1 MNGRIENEN
10 KIFTKVENML
20 VDLPLYVKEWY
31 LSLRAS
37 NCTGTTCQ
45 GYIGV
50 VREFLRMI
58 DINTK
63 NISITEITRS
73 NANTFM
79 ILKQTIKKGGDVVE
93 SSITTRQRAWS
104 AMNNFMSFL
113 YAERYIPENY
123 MANIRKPVNRR
134 IVKRKKFLDEDC
146 LKHILFYSK
155 NYIDIEKK
163 TRNYAVIRL
172 FITTG
177 MRKTA
182 LTSIN
187 IEDLDFRNR
196 ELHVIDKR
204 DKELVYYLDN
214 EMIKALKEWISVRE
228 TIKGNDNALFLSLY
242 GNGRGKR
249 MSKDSVDI
257 LVKNVCKNAGYHDVT
272 PHQLRAS
279 FCSIMY
285 EKTKDI
291 EFVRR
296 SVGHADVATTMRY
309 ITTNNDERQKS
320 VNIMSNILEG

>member
-1 MNGRIENEN
+1 
-10 KIFTKVENML
+10 
-20 VDLPLYVKEWY
+20 
-31 LSLRAS
+31 
-37 NCTGTTCQ
+37 
-45 GYIGV
+45 
-50 VREFLRMI
+50 
-58 DINTK
+58 
-63 NISITEITRS
+63 
-73 NANTFM
+73 
-79 ILKQTIKKGGDVVE
+79 
-93 SSITTRQRAWS
+93 
-104 AMNNFMSFL
+104 
-113 YAERYIPENY
+113 

-134 IVKRKKFLDEDC
+134 IIKRKKFLDEDC